1 MNNLPCVKLGVV
13 AVSRDCF
20 PLTLSQRR
28 RDSLTAAYNAR
39 YGGIEKIPTI
49 IENETDAVQA
59 LEELRAAGVNALV
72 VYLGNFGP
80 EGPETLLAERFAAR

>member
-59 LEELRAAGVNALV
+59 LEELVKSTEMPSSVSNPHEPSV
-72 VYLGNFGP
+72 
-80 EGPETLLAERFAAR
+80 

>member
-1 MNNLPCVKLGVV
+1 MSNLAWSQLAATAFP
-13 AVSRDCF
+13 SRC
-20 PLTLSQRR
+20 PSAR

-80 EGPETLLAERFAAR
+80 EGPETLLAERFGGR